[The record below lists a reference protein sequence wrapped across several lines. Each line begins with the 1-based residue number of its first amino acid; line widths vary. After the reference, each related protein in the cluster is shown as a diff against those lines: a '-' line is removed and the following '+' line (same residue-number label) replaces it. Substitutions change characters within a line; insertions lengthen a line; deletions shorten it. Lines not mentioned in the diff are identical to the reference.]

1 MALHHCLPV
10 LLSPAAAAAAAAAA
24 ASFNNIKVRIKDESS
39 SRDNTAGAPRRTLN
53 RALTFRV

>member
-10 LLSPAAAAAAAAAA
+10 LLSPAAAAAAAA